1 MVLFLIFNFQSL
13 SKANNINDLQ
23 IEGISIGDSLLRYSS
38 EEEIIN
44 GMITDYNSKK
54 YSRYT
59 IRKINSK
66 PLKKY
71 DDIQVHFKT
80 NDKNFKSCIMQYTFA
95 SFPMAVPRFIVKST

>member
-44 GMITDYNSKK
+44 GMITDYNSKN
-54 YSRYT
+54 T
-59 IRKINSK
+59 V
-66 PLKKY
+66 
-71 DDIQVHFKT
+71 DIQYEKLIQ
-80 NDKNFKSCIMQYTFA
+80 NL
-95 SFPMAVPRFIVKST
+95 